1 MIEPYDPVLI
11 KSDSTSS
18 SASASSVSAGGYSGP
33 ARLLYSAQLGLR
45 FKMQPHLFLSPLGAQ
60 QQQQHSAT
68 GSSHQLLE
76 LTCVSRVGGLVRKG
90 GDVLVEGRA
99 KWIIRQHPDAN
110 KDDGGLLG
118 GGGSFS
124 SSGIRQQAAQTV
136 DNWAGISS
144 RDDVDYDDDD
154 VDVDQLG
161 GVGGRRRKEKIQ
173 QEGNENDDEDDEEE
187 DEDAQSISDSENPS
201 RRTQPVVGSHPG
213 KKLFSIFRISR
224 QT

>member
-11 KSDSTSS
+11 KSDLTSS
-18 SASASSVSAGGYSGP
+18 SASSASGYSGP

-60 QQQQHSAT
+60 HSVT
-68 GSSHQLLE
+68 GSSDQLE
-76 LTCVSRVGGLVRKG
+76 LTCVSRVGGLRKG

-99 KWIIRQHPDAN
+99 KWIIRHPA
-110 KDDGGLLG
+110 KDDDDGLG
-118 GGGSFS
+118 GGSSS
-124 SSGIRQQAAQTV
+124 SSGIRRQAAQTV

-144 RDDVDYDDDD
+144 RDDDVDYDDD

-161 GVGGRRRKEKIQ
+161 GVGGRRSKEKIQ
-173 QEGNENDDEDDEEE
+173 PKGNDDVEDDE

-213 KKLFSIFRISR
+213 KKNFFPFFEFPASLE
-224 QT
+224 

>member
-1 MIEPYDPVLI
+1 MCFDWVMCSQVPSSMIEPYDPVLI
-11 KSDSTSS
+11 KSDLTSS
-18 SASASSVSAGGYSGP
+18 SASVGGYSGP

-60 QQQQHSAT
+60 HSVT
-68 GSSHQLLE
+68 GSSDQLE
-76 LTCVSRVGGLVRKG
+76 LTCVSRVGGLRKG

-99 KWIIRQHPDAN
+99 KWIIRHPA
-110 KDDGGLLG
+110 KDDDDGLG
-118 GGGSFS
+118 GGSSS
-124 SSGIRQQAAQTV
+124 SSGIRRQAAQTV

-144 RDDVDYDDDD
+144 RDDVDYDDD

-161 GVGGRRRKEKIQ
+161 GVGGRRSKEKIQ
-173 QEGNENDDEDDEEE
+173 PKGNDDVEDDE

-213 KKLFSIFRISR
+213 KKNFFPFFEFPASLE
-224 QT
+224 

>member
-1 MIEPYDPVLI
+1 MIEPHDPVLI
-11 KSDSTSS
+11 KSDLTSSTSS
-18 SASASSVSAGGYSGP
+18 SASVGGYSGP

-60 QQQQHSAT
+60 HSVT
-68 GSSHQLLE
+68 GSSDQLE
-76 LTCVSRVGGLVRKG
+76 LTCVSRVGGLRKG

-99 KWIIRQHPDAN
+99 KWIIRHPA
-110 KDDGGLLG
+110 KDDDDGLG
-118 GGGSFS
+118 GGSSS
-124 SSGIRQQAAQTV
+124 SSGIRRQAAQTV

-144 RDDVDYDDDD
+144 RDDDVDYDDD

-161 GVGGRRRKEKIQ
+161 GVGGRRSKEKIQ
-173 QEGNENDDEDDEEE
+173 PKGKENDNVEDDEEE

-213 KKLFSIFRISR
+213 KKNFFPFFEFPASLE
-224 QT
+224 

>member
-11 KSDSTSS
+11 KSDLTSS
-18 SASASSVSAGGYSGP
+18 SASVASGYSGP

-45 FKMQPHLFLSPLGAQ
+45 FKLQPHLFLSP
-60 QQQQHSAT
+60 T
-68 GSSHQLLE
+68 GSSDQLE
-76 LTCVSRVGGLVRKG
+76 LTCVSRVGGLRKG

-99 KWIIRQHPDAN
+99 KWIIRHPA
-110 KDDGGLLG
+110 KDDDDGLG
-118 GGGSFS
+118 GGSSS
-124 SSGIRQQAAQTV
+124 SSGIRRQAAQTV

-144 RDDVDYDDDD
+144 RDDVDYDDD

-161 GVGGRRRKEKIQ
+161 GVGGRRSKEKIQ
-173 QEGNENDDEDDEEE
+173 PKGKENDNVEDDEEE

-213 KKLFSIFRISR
+213 KKTFFQFFEFPARLE
-224 QT
+224 